1 MQKIFKPGD
10 KVNGYTVINY
20 NDKTKEYE
28 FVCDECG
35 TKKIG
40 YYYHLMQVCTHAID
54 TAYSTLSKTLRSMKS
69 RCFSPKNSSYKD
81 YGGRGITICD
91 EWLKYPKAFQ
101 EWSLENGWEPG
112 LQIDR
117 INNDLGYEPN
127 NCRWVSPQVNANNR
141 RSNVYLKVNGI
152 RYSVSE
158 WSRRLNI
165 HKDSISSYMLKHGEQ
180 ATIER
185 IKKGWLKC
193 GHGKYS
199 HHKYVHSK
207 FLTINGTTL
216 NYKDWGQR
224 LGKCKTHVGRL
235 IRQFGKEEA
244 IRIITSQLN
253 MDITGTIGKYNTLI
267 TIQNITDT
275 MCGWSRRIHCGDH
288 YVSRL
293 IKRLGKEEAIRRI
306 TEQWEAIKKAEAGK
320 QSNTEGGE
328 NS

>member
-10 KVNGYTVINY
+10 KVNGYTVIDY
-20 NDKTKEYE
+20 NDETKKYE

-40 YYYHLMQVCTHAID
+40 YYYHLMQVCTHAMD
-54 TAYSTLSKTLRSMKS
+54 LTYATLSRTLRSMKS
-69 RCFSPKNSSYKD
+69 RCFSPRSSCYKD

-112 LQIDR
+112 LQLDR

-127 NCRWVSPQVNANNR
+127 NCRWVLPIVNQNNK
-141 RSNVYLKVNGI
+141 RSNVYLKVDGI

-165 HKDSISSYMLKHGEQ
+165 HKDSIFSYMLKHGEQ

-185 IKKGWLKC
+185 IKKGWLKYN
-193 GHGKYS
+193 HGKL
-199 HHKYVHSK
+199 
-207 FLTINGTTL
+207 LTINGTTL
-216 NYKDWGQR
+216 NYTDWSQR
-224 LGKCKTHVGRL
+224 LGKTKGYVGRL
-235 IRQFGKEEA
+235 IRQFGEEEA
-244 IRIITSQLN
+244 IRIIISQLN
-253 MDITGTIGKYNTLI
+253 MDITVTVGKYNTLI

-275 MCGWSRRIHCGDH
+275 MCGWSRKIHCGDK
-288 YVSRL
+288 YVARL

-306 TEQWEAIKKAEAGK
+306 TEQWEAIKKNE
-320 QSNTEGGE
+320 Q
-328 NS
+328 